1 MGIDYRGV
9 GGIGIEV
16 TEQMIDEAFERKFG
30 YNCEEDEDEE
40 LTTEDKL
47 NNLLFDS
54 SLEYETA
61 GNAYS
66 GEITLYLL
74 VSGST
79 LGEVQENVPVFLEGI
94 LQVFDIKKDPADL
107 EVISDLL
114 VY

>member
-16 TEQMIDEAFERKFG
+16 TEEMIDEAIEAKYPDF
-30 YNCEEDEDEE
+30 DEDSNYEE
-40 LTTEDKL
+40 KL
-47 NNLLFDS
+47 NNLLFNS
-54 SLEYETA
+54 PLEYSTA

-66 GEITLYLL
+66 GEMMFYLL
-74 VSGST
+74 VPGST
-79 LGEVQENVPVFLEGI
+79 LGEIQENIPVFLEGI
-94 LQVFDIKKDPADL
+94 LQVFKLKKDPADL

>member
-16 TEQMIDEAFERKFG
+16 TEDMIDEAFELKYPDF
-30 YNCEEDEDEE
+30 DEDSSYGE
-40 LTTEDKL
+40 KL
-47 NNLLFDS
+47 DNLLNAS

-66 GEITLYLL
+66 GETLFYLL
-74 VSGST
+74 VPGNT
-79 LGEVQENVPVFLEGI
+79 LGKIQKNVPIFLEDI
-94 LQVFDIKKDPADL
+94 LQVFNIKKDPADL
-107 EVISDLL
+107 EVISDML

>member
-16 TEQMIDEAFERKFG
+16 TEEMIDSAIWKKYPDF
-30 YNCEEDEDEE
+30 DEDSNYEE
-40 LTTEDKL
+40 KL
-47 NNLLFDS
+47 ENLLSES
-54 SLEYETA
+54 SLEYATA

-66 GEITLYLL
+66 GETGFYLL
-74 VSGST
+74 VPGST

-94 LQVFDIKKDPADL
+94 LQIFDLKKDPVDL

-114 VY
+114 IY